1 MVGWTVTETVA
12 AVTGED
18 GRTVDGRPTQRPRA
32 RSLNI
37 GFCDR
42 SSFASPHF
50 TSLRRVRL
58 IGCRWSPTHFSES
71 QRVLPTT
78 TRSSR
83 ASQMG
88 NQSSTSAPPP
98 PLSYS
103 HSSPSSSS
111 HSPTPSTEPSNSSE
125 CHACASTPD
134 SPALSPLPSP
144 LPTSPLSSSPSPPP
158 CYAYSHSSCPLNRA
172 ELGRASWAYLHTL
185 AAYYPTSPSPSQQ
198 STMSQFLSS
207 YAALYPCGYCADR
220 TVEELTRNPPRV
232 GSQGEL
238 SVWMCEVP

>member
-1 MVGWTVTETVA
+1 MGVV
-12 AVTGED
+12 
-18 GRTVDGRPTQRPRA
+18 GRP
-32 RSLNI
+32 
-37 GFCDR
+37 
-42 SSFASPHF
+42 H
-50 TSLRRVRL
+50 TSVNHSAP
-58 IGCRWSPTHFSES
+58 C
-71 QRVLPTT
+71 PTT

-238 SVWMCEVP
+238 SVWMCEVHNEVNERLNKPTFDCTRTHERWKTGDPAACGR